1 MNKSKELR
9 KGLMLVLSSPSGAG
23 KTSICKKVI
32 SLDRKISL
40 SVSYTTRPKR
50 KSEKEGR
57 DYFFVS
63 KEKFEDLKKKNFF
76 IEFAN
81 VFDHWYGTPK
91 DFIEQNL
98 NNGEDVIFD
107 IDWQGAQKL
116 SDFSKNDVVSIFI
129 LPPSNKEL
137 HERLKKRAEDSLET
151 VSKRMSKA
159 RSEISHWIEYD
170 YVLIN
175 NDLENCSLDVLNILN
190 AERKKRNRQKFI
202 FDFIARLLD

>member
-1 MNKSKELR
+1 MNKSKRLR

-32 SLDRKISL
+32 GLDKKISL

-50 KSEKEGR
+50 KSEKDGK
-57 DYFFVS
+57 DYVFVS
-63 KEKFEDLKKKNFF
+63 KEKFEELKRKNFF

-91 DFIEQNL
+91 NFIETNL
-98 NNGEDVIFD
+98 NNGDDVIFD

-116 SDFSKNDVVSIFI
+116 SDFSKNDVVSVFI

-137 HERLKKRAEDSLET
+137 HERLKKRAEDSAET

-175 NDLENCSLDVLNILN
+175 HNLRDCSIEVLNILN

-202 FDFIARLLD
+202 YDFIAKLLD

>member
-1 MNKSKELR
+1 MNIEKTNKLIII
-9 KGLMLVLSSPSGAG
+9 SSPSGAG
-23 KTSICKKVI
+23 KTTLCKLLLKKMKNIELSI
-32 SLDRKISL
+32 
-40 SVSYTTRPKR
+40 SYTSRGKR
-50 KSEKEGR
+50 LNEKNGK

-91 DFIEQNL
+91 NFIENNL

-116 SDFSKNDVVSIFI
+116 SDFSKNDVVSVFI

-137 HERLKKRAEDSLET
+137 HERLKKRAEDSAET

-175 NDLENCSLDVLNILN
+175 HNLKNCSLEVLNILN

-202 FDFIARLLD
+202 YDFITKLLD

>member
-1 MNKSKELR
+1 
-9 KGLMLVLSSPSGAG
+9 MLVLSSPSGAG

-50 KSEKEGR
+50 KSEKDGK
-57 DYFFVS
+57 DYVFVS
-63 KEKFEDLKKKNFF
+63 KDKFEELKRKNFF

-91 DFIEQNL
+91 NFIETNL

-116 SDFSKNDVVSIFI
+116 SDFSKNDVVSVFI
-129 LPPSNKEL
+129 LPPSNQEL
-137 HERLKKRAEDSLET
+137 HERLKKRAEDSIET

>member
-23 KTSICKKVI
+23 KTSICKKVN

-50 KSEKEGR
+50 KSEKEVK

-63 KEKFEDLKKKNFF
+63 KEKFEDLKKKSFF

-91 DFIEQNL
+91 DFIENNL

-175 NDLENCSLDVLNILN
+175 NNLESCSYDVLNILN

>member
-1 MNKSKELR
+1 
-9 KGLMLVLSSPSGAG
+9 MLVLSSPSGAG

-175 NDLENCSLDVLNILN
+175 NDLEDCSLDVLNILN

>member
-32 SLDRKISL
+32 SLDGKISL

-50 KSEKEGR
+50 KSEKEGK

-63 KEKFEDLKKKNFF
+63 KEKFEDLKKKSFF

-91 DFIEQNL
+91 DFIENNL

-175 NDLENCSLDVLNILN
+175 NNLENCSSDVLNILN

>member
-1 MNKSKELR
+1 
-9 KGLMLVLSSPSGAG
+9 MLVLSSPSGAG
-23 KTSICKKVI
+23 KTSICKKVV
-32 SLDRKISL
+32 SLDENISL

-50 KSEKEGR
+50 KSEKNGK

-63 KEKFEDLKKKNFF
+63 QEKFEDLKIKNFF

-81 VFDHWYGTPK
+81 VFDNWYGTPK
-91 DFIEQNL
+91 NFIEKNL

-116 SDFSKNDVVSIFI
+116 SDFSKNDVVSVFI

-137 HERLKKRAEDSLET
+137 HERLKKRAEDSDET

-175 NDLENCSLDVLNILN
+175 HNLEDCSLEVLNILN
-190 AERKKRNRQKFI
+190 VERKKRNIQKFI
-202 FDFIARLLD
+202 FDFIDKLLD